1 MIKGVNKYVIEV
13 IEPKN
18 RYYDKVLL
26 FIRPEYAEAV
36 EQGILEKEAKKV
48 LKSMDAVSAVKRH
61 KQRAWWLIY
70 LMSIVIM
77 GLLFSII
84 FLTLLAISPRL
95 LTRSC

>member
-13 IEPKN
+13 IETEN
-18 RYYDKVLL
+18 RYYDKALL
-26 FIRPEYAEAV
+26 FVKPEYAEAI
-36 EQGILEKEAKKV
+36 EREILEKEAKKV
-48 LKSMDAVSAVKRH
+48 LKNMDAVSAVKRH

-84 FLTLLAISPRL
+84 FMNLIAI
-95 LTRSC
+95 